1 MSTVDPLAIPLII
14 EVGPDLG
21 SDGFVQ
27 LGSVSSAYGSLREF
41 KEKSA
46 SLERRKV

>member
-46 SLERRKV
+46 ALERRKV